1 MANVTRTFSVE
12 QIEDMGLTWRV
23 DAPVVSTEEWDK
35 LRWATVRRVIFEF
48 ESKLWEIFYN
58 EPATEMQ
65 EGQEKFDEDP
75 ALRGV
80 IVQFSVDLRRD
91 THRLMDLM

>member
-12 QIEDMGLTWRV
+12 QIEEMGLTWRV

-35 LRWATVRRVIFEF
+35 LRWATVRRVIFEY

-65 EGQEKFDEDP
+65 EGQEAFEEDP
-75 ALRGV
+75 VTAYQV
-80 IVQFSVDLRRD
+80 EPFQVTVTQYRRSEA
-91 THRLMDLM
+91 